1 MNALPGRTKILF
13 TNDMV
18 LLCITSDV
26 LLMTIACFN
35 PLGTCVNNK
44 VYSFNSRPWKKCLFL
59 FNLAAW
65 RADRFRINSF
75 EGGTIGAW
83 LYAHRIRSDK
93 DLSLS
98 PSSALTGCETLDN
111 LLIF

>member
-13 TNDMV
+13 TNGIV

-35 PLGTCVNNK
+35 PLDTCVNNK
-44 VYSFNSRPWKKCLFL
+44 VYSFNSRPWEKGLFL
-59 FNLAAW
+59 FYLAAW
-65 RADRFRINSF
+65 RGDRFRINSF
-75 EGGTIGAW
+75 EGSTIGTW
-83 LYAHRIRSDK
+83 LYAHRMRSQK
-93 DLSLS
+93 DLSMSL
-98 PSSALTGCETLDN
+98 SSALTGCETLDN